1 MAVAATIGAVGGAAT
16 SYLGGRSAK
25 KSAKK
30 AAKLQYQAAM
40 EGLALQRELYTEAKS
55 TTHPFVKA
63 GREGVRTLRDMVMPG
78 GELAREFTAQD
89 FQEDPGYQFRL
100 EEGMKALERSASARG
115 RLASG
120 GSMKDMTRFGQG
132 LAAQEYGSAFDRFQ
146 QNRAM
151 RFNQLMNLTNVGLQ
165 GIGMQQG
172 ARQNFAN
179 QGSELI
185 TQGGNALAAGVMGA
199 EAGRQQQIGAI
210 GQLFQGAG
218 NAYMMRGGG
227 QYQQLLQGIMGS
239 GTSPVSTPPTA
250 PQAGGATAYPYPYTL
265 GGITARPL

>member
-16 SYLGGRSAK
+16 SYFGG

-30 AAKLQYQAAM
+30 AAKKAAKAQAQAAQ
-40 EGLALQRELYTEAKS
+40 EALGLQQAMYTEAKS
-55 TTHPFVKA
+55 DLHPFRVG
-63 GREGVRTLRDMVMPG
+63 GREAVRTLRDMVQPG
-78 GELAREFTAQD
+78 GELAREFTMTD
-89 FQEDPGYQFRL
+89 FLEDPGYQFRL
-100 EEGMKALERSASARG
+100 DEGMKALERSASARG

-120 GSMKDMTRFGQG
+120 GTMKDMTRFGQG
-132 LAAQEYGSAFDRFQ
+132 LASQEFGTAFDRFQ
-146 QNRAM
+146 QERAT
-151 RFNQLMNLTNVGLQ
+151 RFNQLMGMTNVGLSAI
-165 GIGMQQG
+165 GIQQG
-172 ARQNFAN
+172 ARQNYAN
-179 QGSELI
+179 QGGDLI
-185 TQGGNALAAGVMGA
+185 TQRGNAEAAGIMGA

-239 GTSPVSTPPTA
+239 GASPVATAPTA

-265 GGITARPL
+265 GGITGRPL